1 MQNYPSS
8 IINAPALW
16 PDKLPSFD
24 GMRFYAVT
32 LAPNGHALTDPK
44 EVSLTRALTLLRMFA
59 QADYL
64 QWYWDASHTAPA
76 PDVGQQFQDDL
87 LLLACG
93 QCVTRHHV
101 APLALRWQCRTKN
114 NLLTRSAP
122 RATIAGQTEKH

>member
-8 IINAPALW
+8 IIGAPALW

-44 EVSLTRALTLLRMFA
+44 EVGITRALTLLRLFA

-64 QWYWDASHTAPA
+64 QWHWGSSHTTPA
-76 PDVGQQFQDDL
+76 PDVGQGFQEDL
-87 LLLACG
+87 LLLALEL
-93 QCVTRHHV
+93 CVTHYH
-101 APLALRWQCRTKN
+101 
-114 NLLTRSAP
+114 
-122 RATIAGQTEKH
+122 AGCIDVLMAVPTAQ